1 MEKLK
6 QPTEKQWRRLYELAV
21 KLKEL
26 QPWEWMEESDIFGV
40 QHPETG
46 EIGFVSTMGAAGEHY
61 AIGVYLGAEGLFG
74 YFDLGGEMEIDPMAL
89 FDVPQLQISFENRE
103 ELEKQDHALIK
114 KLGLKFRGSHS
125 YPMFRSIKPG
135 FLPYQISSAEAQVLI
150 HVIEQ
155 TLNVAPRFQGD
166 ELLLADLGSN
176 DDEPNFLVRVPT
188 NQGGNIVWKDEN
200 LTIEPPPDSD
210 ISITIPQ
217 EVTQLL
223 KNLPQ
228 NKNLVI
234 EIDLFYSPTPV
245 AESGRRP
252 FIPKMLML
260 ADAKSGLI
268 LGFKL
273 IEPQETELENFSEH
287 MENIFES
294 LEKLNVRP
302 NEIWV
307 SSEYLFK
314 ILRSFTQQLNVK
326 LKQVDELKAIEE
338 AKEGMFGFF
347 GG

>member
-1 MEKLK
+1 
-6 QPTEKQWRRLYELAV
+6 
-21 KLKEL
+21 
-26 QPWEWMEESDIFGV
+26 
-40 QHPETG
+40 
-46 EIGFVSTMGAAGEHY
+46 
-61 AIGVYLGAEGLFG
+61 
-74 YFDLGGEMEIDPMAL
+74 
-89 FDVPQLQISFENRE
+89 
-103 ELEKQDHALIK
+103 
-114 KLGLKFRGSHS
+114 
-125 YPMFRSIKPG
+125 
-135 FLPYQISSAEAQVLI
+135 
-150 HVIEQ
+150 
-155 TLNVAPRFQGD
+155 
-166 ELLLADLGSN
+166 
-176 DDEPNFLVRVPT
+176 LVRVPT

-234 EIDLFYSPTPV
+234 EIDLFYSLTPV

-273 IEPQETELENFSEH
+273 IEPQETEFENFSEH

-302 NEIWV
+302 NEIRV

-314 ILRSFTQQLNVK
+314 ILRSFTQQLNIK